1 MDKRYRHL
9 NSEERGVILAEH
21 RRGASLG
28 AIGLL
33 LGRSAST
40 IGRELLRGRQDGE
53 AAQPYC
59 AHLAAQRYRARRKGC
74 GRRHKLVEG
83 GWLHDFVRGK
93 LVHRRW
99 SPEQIACRLKSMHPD
114 DPSRLISHETIYAA
128 IYAQPR
134 GGLKAEMIAALRQ
147 HKPARGLRRTTL
159 AGGSFAPETS
169 RIIHRPEEIKGR
181 LVPGH
186 WEGDLIKGAFNRSA
200 VGTVVER
207 KTSYLIISKMRGCTA
222 DAALE
227 GFTRQMKRLPAALRR
242 SMTYDRGSE
251 MACHPE
257 LVRRLKI
264 DIWFCDPHA
273 PWQRG
278 SNENT
283 NGLLRQFFPKGTDL
297 SGISQT
303 ELNDVAR
310 LMNQR
315 PRKTLGWKTP
325 EEAMAEE
332 LAAFKSTVA
341 LET

>member
-1 MDKRYRHL
+1 MDRRYKHL
-9 NSEERGVILAEH
+9 DSAERSVILAEH
-21 RRGASLG
+21 RRGASLRE
-28 AIGLL
+28 IGGL
-33 LGRSAST
+33 LGRAPST
-40 IGRELLRGRQDGE
+40 IGRELRRGLSGALPVQ
-53 AAQPYC
+53 AYC
-59 AHLAAQRYRARRKGC
+59 PQLAAAGYRARRKRS
-74 GRRHKLVEG
+74 GRQRKLAPG

-93 LVHRRW
+93 LIHKRW
-99 SPEQIACRLKSMHPD
+99 SPEQIACKLKAMHPE
-114 DPSRLISHETIYAA
+114 DPTRQISHETLYAA

-147 HKPARGLRRTTL
+147 AKPGRGLRRTTL
-159 AGGSFAPETS
+159 SGSSIAPES
-169 RIIHRPEEIKGR
+169 LRILHRPEEIEGR

-207 KTSYLIISKMRGCTA
+207 KTRYLIPSKMHGCTA
-222 DAALE
+222 AAALE
-227 GFTRQMKRLPAALRR
+227 GFTRQMKRLPAALRK

-257 LVRRLKI
+257 LARRLKI

-303 ELNDVAR
+303 QLNDVAR

-332 LAAFKSTVA
+332 LAACKSNVA

>member
-21 RRGASLG
+21 RRGASLREIG
-28 AIGLL
+28 GLL
-33 LGRSAST
+33 DRAPST
-40 IGRELLRGRQDGE
+40 IGRELRRVRPDALP
-53 AAQPYC
+53 AAPYC
-59 AHLAAQRYRARRKGC
+59 PQLAGAGYRARRKRC
-74 GRRHKLVEG
+74 GRRRKLAPG
-83 GWLHDFVRGK
+83 SWLHGFVRGK
-93 LVHRRW
+93 LIHKRW
-99 SPEQIACRLKSMHPD
+99 SPEQIACRLRAMHPD
-114 DPSRLISHETIYAA
+114 DPTRLISHETIYAA

-134 GGLKAEMIAALRQ
+134 GGLKAGMIAALRQ
-147 HKPARGLRRTTL
+147 AKPARGLRRTTL
-159 AGGSFAPETS
+159 SGSSIAPES
-169 RIIHRPEEIKGR
+169 LRIVHRPEEIEGR

-207 KTSYLIISKMRGCTA
+207 KTRYLILSKMRGCTA